1 MNDPTESP
9 FSRER
14 FENDRSGDTG
24 REHREACRDGGC
36 ADADPAGHAEGSSD
50 ADACWDLEDL
60 DSAYRRALAAT
71 EFLEEEVVAALR
83 DAGGAADLEHAEATS
98 HAEDAAADDGPGA
111 ETAGDAR
118 QTPGPELAG
127 ESGRQPGGSAEAT
140 APKTP
145 PGPEVSEQA
154 SAEPE
159 SVTQAAILLDGRP
172 RRAPRADPM
181 HVIEAVLFVGGAQF
195 TARRLAALLGAE
207 DRVEAIEELIERLRE
222 RYWQQRR
229 PYTIQLEEGGYR
241 MVLRS
246 EFERYRERAYG
257 LAPREVKLSA
267 DAIAVLAAVAYR
279 QPISRKQLDELCR
292 QNTAGPLRQLLRLKL
307 VTVERDAGSREVF
320 YRTTPR
326 FLELFGLQR
335 LDDLPEPEDFDF
347 K

>member
-1 MNDPTESP
+1 MTVEPEESFAKSASQMQDAGGSGPEPPDNSAERSDAEARGRPTAARP
-9 FSRER
+9 
-14 FENDRSGDTG
+14 
-24 REHREACRDGGC
+24 
-36 ADADPAGHAEGSSD
+36 ADATPHET
-50 ADACWDLEDL
+50 ADSCWDLEDL

-71 EFLEEEVVAALR
+71 EFLEEELVAALR
-83 DAGGAADLEHAEATS
+83 DAGDAVALDEADAAAGDAGAADAAKRQGT
-98 HAEDAAADDGPGA
+98 DAPAAGLDASSSEPAGRSAADATQEAPDGP
-111 ETAGDAR
+111 
-118 QTPGPELAG
+118 
-127 ESGRQPGGSAEAT
+127 GSAEAG
-140 APKTP
+140 A
-145 PGPEVSEQA
+145 GFEDVA
-154 SAEPE
+154 R
-159 SVTQAAILLDGRP
+159 AAIVLDGRP

-181 HVIEAVLFVGGAQF
+181 HVIEAVLFVGGPSF

-207 DRVEAIEELIERLRE
+207 DRVEAVEDLIERLRE

-246 EFERYRERAYG
+246 EFERYRERTYG

-279 QPISRKQLDELCR
+279 QPIGRKELDELCR

-307 VTVERDAGSREVF
+307 ITVERDAGSKEVS

-326 FLELFGLQR
+326 FLELFGLRR
-335 LDDLPEPEDFDF
+335 LEDLPEPEDFEF